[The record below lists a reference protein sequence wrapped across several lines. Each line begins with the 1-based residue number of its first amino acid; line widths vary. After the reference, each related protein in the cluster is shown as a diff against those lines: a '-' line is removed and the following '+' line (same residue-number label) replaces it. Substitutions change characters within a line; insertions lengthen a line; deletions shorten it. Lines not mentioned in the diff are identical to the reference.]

1 MPLLQPEEIAV
12 TDWVI
17 GFGDQFEFDAFLQRN
32 GGHRLSS
39 FSAAV
44 LPLPVISVHF
54 VLWLNQHPEH
64 LTAVLTAVVTEYP
77 AHPSTPRLTE
87 ALQRLA
93 HAAAR
98 AAAPAWMNPLPGNI
112 PMANRA
118 PLRSV
123 LQDLL
128 RCDRPVAV
136 MVDGPKG
143 TGRSHSWHLI
153 NHVGRSARIAPIKI
167 DLLSPVLEQRTIE
180 TVFDLLVRKLGIPV
194 VRPSTIGATPETV
207 AARYADDIATALNLA
222 NQGRNW
228 IVFDSLDRP
237 VAPEIK
243 KFICELTQLRLA
255 GEFQNCN
262 FFLLGAN
269 RDFGV
274 SDPHFLA
281 ELEHL
286 SRLTD
291 REIED
296 AATAINGLGRTPKS
310 GADLANWVQSCL
322 AEVLPLDASSACIKV
337 GDKLR
342 QLRME
347 VLA

>member
-1 MPLLQPEEIAV
+1 MPLLLDEEGAIAE
-12 TDWVI
+12 WVL
-17 GFGDQFEFDAFLQRN
+17 GFRDQMEFDAFLQRN
-32 GGHRLSS
+32 GGHRLSF
-39 FSAAV
+39 FSSAV
-44 LPLPVISVHF
+44 SPLPVISAYF

-64 LTAVLTAVVTEYP
+64 LTGILTAVVTNYP

-118 PLRSV
+118 PLRSI
-123 LQDLL
+123 LRDLL
-128 RCDRPVAV
+128 TYDRPVAV
-136 MVDGPKG
+136 MIDGPKG

-153 NHVGRSARIAPIKI
+153 NHAGRSAGIAPIKI

-180 TVFDLLVRKLGIPV
+180 TVFDLLVRKLRIPV

-222 NQGRNW
+222 NRGRHW

-281 ELEHL
+281 DLENL

-291 REIED
+291 EEIED
-296 AATAINGLGRTPKS
+296 AATAINGLGRKPKS
-310 GADLANWVQSCL
+310 GADLANWVTSCL
-322 AEVLPLDASSACIKV
+322 AEVLPLDASSACVKV
-337 GDKLR
+337 GDKLA
-342 QLRME
+342 QLRIE